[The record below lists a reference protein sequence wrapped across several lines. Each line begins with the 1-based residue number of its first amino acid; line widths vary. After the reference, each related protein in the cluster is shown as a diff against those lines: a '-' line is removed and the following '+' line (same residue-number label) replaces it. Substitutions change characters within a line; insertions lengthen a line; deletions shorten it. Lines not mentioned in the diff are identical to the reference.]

1 MRKSA
6 FFLSE
11 ACFWHT
17 TGEAVLTAPVGGWL
31 QPMAAGGHA
40 ESPESK
46 RRMRNL
52 MDRSGLLSQL
62 VQRDADPASAAEIGA
77 VHDLSLIHI

>member
-1 MRKSA
+1 MRHSA
-6 FFLSE
+6 FFMSE

-62 VQRDADPASAAEIGA
+62 AQPGTKSAGSMSRAICPN
-77 VHDLSLIHI
+77 SRR

>member
-1 MRKSA
+1 MRNTA
-6 FFLSE
+6 FYMSE

-17 TGEAVLTAPVGGWL
+17 TGEAALTAPIGGWV

-40 ESPESK
+40 ESPETK

-52 MDRSGLLSQL
+52 MEMSGLMKPVSYTHLTL
-62 VQRDADPASAAEIGA
+62 PTNREV
-77 VHDLSLIHI
+77 